1 MGNLTNK
8 FEHLFN
14 VISSS
19 NFLNKE
25 SLGGE
30 IPFFI
35 SSYKAEEELAC
46 REEIG
51 LLIKK
56 LKNKGIPILELNLYD
71 LICEILESK
80 GGMERMFKVEKAKS
94 KDKFLNALQS
104 SLNMHQVLMP
114 LIKQK
119 IESNNA
125 KVYFLTGIG
134 LVFPFIRSHNVLNNL
149 QNIAKEAPTVAFF
162 PGDYNG
168 HTLNLFG
175 LLKDDNYYRAFNM
188 DKIEVKL

>member
-1 MGNLTNK
+1 MSSTTQK

-14 VISSS
+14 VISSK

-35 SSYKAEEELAC
+35 STYKAEDELRCKEEV
-46 REEIG
+46 
-51 LLIKK
+51 LLLKKK
-56 LKNKGIPILELNLYD
+56 LENQGVPILELNLYH
-71 LICEILESK
+71 LVCEILEAK
-80 GGMERMFKVEKAKS
+80 GGMERMFKVEKTKS

-149 QNIAKEAPTVAFF
+149 QNIAKDAPTVAFF

-188 DKIEVKL
+188 DKIEAKL